1 MFVLDMENVLV
12 LMSTYNSGDYLKE
25 QIDSIFSQS
34 NVNVHLLIRDDGS
47 KNSTV
52 DTIKSLMNKYRGITL
67 IEGDNLGFANSFMSL
82 VYEAYKLDDYQYFA
96 FADHDDVWLP
106 DKLEKAIEKLEV
118 EDASIPLLYF
128 SNANVV
134 DSNLNYMR
142 TLLGASDRTPDKYS
156 VLMKYY
162 MLGCTM
168 VMNYSTISLLY
179 KYRPNSQIQM
189 HDLWI
194 AQTCVYLGKVVY
206 DTNSYILYR
215 QHGNNAAGV
224 GSSLRVRV
232 KRFIKSF
239 KTYPRRHFRELN
251 AKNLLETYSYL
262 LSSSDKS
269 IISFIA
275 DYRCSMYNRLRL
287 LKHKNFI
294 MGSFLSDVMIKCRII
309 MGFL

>member
-1 MFVLDMENVLV
+1 MKNVLV

-25 QIDSIFSQS
+25 QIDSIFSQI
-34 NVNVHLLIRDDGS
+34 NVNIHLLIRDDGS
-47 KNSTV
+47 QNSTV
-52 DTIKSLMNKYRGITL
+52 DTIRTLMNKYHRITL
-67 IEGDNLGFANSFMSL
+67 IEGHNIGFASSFMTL
-82 VYEAYKLDDYQYFA
+82 VYEAYKFKDCQYFA

-106 DKLEKAIEKLEV
+106 DKLEKAIEKLEN
-118 EDASIPLLYF
+118 EDASLPLLYF
-128 SNANVV
+128 SNAKVV
-134 DSNLNYMR
+134 DSNLNYIR
-142 TLLGASDRTPDKYS
+142 TLLGHSDRTPNKYS

-179 KYRPNSQIQM
+179 NYRPKRNIQM

-224 GSSLRVRV
+224 GSSLSVRVR
-232 KRFIKSF
+232 RFIKSF

-251 AKNLLETYSYL
+251 AQNLLETYSTL
-262 LSSSDKS
+262 LSESDKS
-269 IISFIA
+269 IISIIA
-275 DYRCSMYNRLRL
+275 DYRKSLNKRLNMLVHNGFSMGT
-287 LKHKNFI
+287 FI
-294 MGSFLSDVMIKCRII
+294 SDFVIKCRII
-309 MGFL
+309 TGFL